1 VEYGI
6 ELMTQNFKTGFVA
19 VVGRPNAGKST
30 LVNRMVGEKVAIVTS
45 RPQTTRNRI
54 QGIVN
59 RPEAQVVLIDT
70 PGLHRPDSAL
80 GRQMMGEVE
89 AAMDAV
95 DVLILILDASEKFG
109 QGDQRAMERVG
120 RFEGTRILLLNKI
133 DRVSKTDLLPL
144 IEAAGKMG
152 EFAEIIPIS
161 ALSGDGVDRVLEKI
175 IEYLPKGT
183 PHFPSDQYT
192 DQPERFLA
200 GEIVREK
207 AMAGTT
213 QEVPHAVAVLVDAF
227 EEGAKLIRIRATI
240 YVEREGQKGILIGRS
255 GASLKRIGT
264 EARKELEG
272 ILGTKIFLEL
282 YVKVQKDWRD
292 NPQIV
297 RQLDWHWQLDHLA
310 GE

>member
-1 VEYGI
+1 
-6 ELMTQNFKTGFVA
+6 MPSKFKSGFVA

-30 LVNRMVGEKVAIVTS
+30 LVNKLVGEKVAIVTS

-54 QGIVN
+54 HGIVN
-59 RPEAQVVLIDT
+59 RPNAQIVLIDT

-80 GRQMMGEVE
+80 GKQMMGEVDQ
-89 AAMDAV
+89 AVDAV
-95 DVLILILDASEKFG
+95 DVLALILDASEEFG
-109 QGDQRAMERVG
+109 QGDRRAFERVS

-133 DRVSKTDLLPL
+133 DRVPKPELLPM
-144 IEAAGKMG
+144 IEKAGQLG

-161 ALSGDGVDRVLEKI
+161 ALTGDGIERALERF
-175 IEYLPKGT
+175 IEYLPVAP
-183 PHFPSDQYT
+183 PHFPEDQYT

-227 EEGAKLIRIRATI
+227 EETAKLIRIRATI
-240 YVEREGQKGILIGRS
+240 YVEREGQKGILIGRG

-272 ILGTKIFLEL
+272 ILDTKIFLEL
-282 YVKVQKDWRD
+282 YVKVQENWRD
-292 NPQIV
+292 DSRIV
-297 RQLDWHWQLDHLA
+297 RQLDWHWQLDRMTK
-310 GE
+310 E

>member
-1 VEYGI
+1 MAE
-6 ELMTQNFKTGFVA
+6 EFKCGFVA

-30 LVNRMVGEKVAIVTS
+30 LVNRLVGEKVAIVTS

-54 QGIVN
+54 HGIVN
-59 RPEAQVVLIDT
+59 RTNAQVVLIDT

-80 GRQMMGEVE
+80 GKQMMGEVD

-95 DVLILILDASEKFG
+95 DVLALIMDASEEVG
-109 QGDQRAMERVG
+109 QGDRRALERVS

-133 DRVSKTDLLPL
+133 DRIPREELLPL
-144 IEAAGKMG
+144 IQAATKLGD
-152 EFAEIIPIS
+152 FAEIIPIS
-161 ALSGDGVDRVLEKI
+161 AL
-175 IEYLPKGT
+175 KGESVERALDT
-183 PHFPSDQYT
+183 FIKYIPVGPPQFPSDQYT

-207 AMAGTT
+207 AMASTT

-227 EEGAKLIRIRATI
+227 EETAKLIRIRATI
-240 YVEREGQKGILIGRS
+240 YVEREGQKGILIGS
-255 GASLKRIGT
+255 KGSSLKKIGT

-282 YVKVQKDWRD
+282 YVKVMKDWRD

-297 RQLDWHWQLDHLA
+297 RELDWQWQLDRMTK
-310 GE
+310 E